1 MSRQIS
7 PAALRLE
14 GLVVKY
20 LLERLVE
27 LPEESV
33 RDIFSLVEGVTPD
46 ASAEEKNEIFET
58 IEEILCPES
67 IGEIHFGR
75 TGSVEGAPDN
85 LQKRIDYVG
94 GTLKKKRK
102 SMKLTQKKLAEKSGL
117 PQSHIS
123 RLETGQHSPSRKTLE
138 KIAKALGVTVGDLD
152 SSHRTTQEPV
162 NGRPSLRERGPL
174 SLCALLPKISS
185 DPRTPATR
193 EGVRCLFLGG
203 GKERHCL
210 ATRIYR
216 AMRQITAP

>member
-1 MSRQIS
+1 VSRQIS

-46 ASAEEKNEIFET
+46 TSAEEKNEIFET

-75 TGSVEGAPDN
+75 AGSVEGAPDN

-94 GTLKKKRK
+94 GTIKKKRK
-102 SMKLTQKKLAEKSGL
+102 SMKLTQKKTGREEWSASIT
-117 PQSHIS
+117 HIS
-123 RLETGQHSPSRKTLE
+123 P
-138 KIAKALGVTVGDLD
+138 GDWP
-152 SSHRTTQEPV
+152 TQPV
-162 NGRPSLRERGPL
+162 KEDPGEDCEGLRG
-174 SLCALLPKISS
+174 
-185 DPRTPATR
+185 
-193 EGVRCLFLGG
+193 
-203 GKERHCL
+203 HCW
-210 ATRIYR
+210 RS
-216 AMRQITAP
+216 